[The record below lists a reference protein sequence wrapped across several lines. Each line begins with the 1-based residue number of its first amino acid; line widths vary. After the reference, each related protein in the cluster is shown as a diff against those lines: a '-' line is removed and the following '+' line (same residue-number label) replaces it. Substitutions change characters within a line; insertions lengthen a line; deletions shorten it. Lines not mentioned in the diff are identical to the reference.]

1 MNPFSQK
8 DSLQETAA
16 EVISESKKGF
26 SDWLMREYEPE
37 PKEKTKDYVKYQLKD
52 FAGFGYDMGDFVDIY
67 IHPKTK
73 KVKLVFNASKSSKDT
88 KTFNDADKDKILSWI
103 SDRIDINV

>member
-1 MNPFSQK
+1 
-8 DSLQETAA
+8 
-16 EVISESKKGF
+16 VISEFKKGF
-26 SDWLMREYEPE
+26 SNWLMQEYDPDS
-37 PKEKTKDYVKYQLKD
+37 KEKTKDYVKYQLKH

-67 IHPKTK
+67 IYPKTK

-103 SDRIDINV
+103 SNHINI